1 MTVFEAKLES
11 MHRQSKFD
19 AEGTRELR
27 HWTEMERNEH
37 GSLDIR
43 KK

>member
-11 MHRQSKFD
+11 MHRQSKLD
-19 AEGTRELR
+19 ASGTRELR

-37 GSLDIR
+37 GSRDILP
-43 KK
+43 K